1 MDFSPRGITFITTN
15 EKTVK
20 KPLQPV
26 ALAHSM
32 SGGGSLFTK
41 IIKGEIPASFIAKG
55 EDWSAFLDI
64 NPRRAGHTLVVPH
77 QQAQRISDIQQKQ
90 MHSLLAGVVEV
101 QRKLSIFFNT
111 TDFSIVIHDGPL
123 AGQEIP
129 HLHIHIIPR
138 QKGDGGGSLLSMW
151 PEAPPIGSVEP
162 DFSALGILSE
172 KINKL

>member
-1 MDFSPRGITFITTN
+1 MDFSPRGIIFTTDN

-20 KPLQPV
+20 KPLQP
-26 ALAHSM
+26 ATPPHSM
-32 SGGGSLFTK
+32 SGEDSLFTK
-41 IIKGEIPASFIAKG
+41 IINGEIPASFIAKG

-64 NPRRAGHTLVVPH
+64 NPRRAGHTLVVPY
-77 QQAQRISDIQQKQ
+77 QQAQRISDIHQKQ
-90 MHSLLAGVVEV
+90 MQTLLAGVVEV
-101 QRKLSIFFNT
+101 QRKLGIFFNT

-151 PEAPPIGSVEP
+151 PGAPPIGSVEP
-162 DFSALGILSE
+162 DFSALAILSE

>member
-1 MDFSPRGITFITTN
+1 M
-15 EKTVK
+15 K
-20 KPLQPV
+20 KPLQPTTP
-26 ALAHSM
+26 AHSM
-32 SGGGSLFTK
+32 SGGDSLFTK

-64 NPRRAGHTLVVPH
+64 NPRRVGHTLVVPH
-77 QQAQRISDIQQKQ
+77 QQAQRVSDIQQKPMQ
-90 MHSLLAGVVEV
+90 SLMAGVVEV
-101 QRKLSIFFNT
+101 QRKLGIYFDT

-138 QKGDGGGSLLSMW
+138 QKGDGGRSLLSMW

-162 DFSALGILSE
+162 DFSALALLSE
-172 KINKL
+172 KINKI